1 MYKWT
6 SALLLPHWTN
16 ESCIEVSDA
25 HFEPYVLC
33 LSIISNVRTSIPP
46 PFCRLSLTPP
56 AYRLASDGTI
66 LARFCSQVDAAS
78 KLNLDRLSFYRV
90 IAKSSRESPA
100 RFVVSPKAS
109 LPAKP
114 SLSDSSSSSCC
125 PDFGRSG
132 SESEK
137 GVTGDSRES
146 SEDQQEVALLCFEIE
161 EDGSA
166 SSSSSA
172 GGSSLSKKRTA
183 RDPGFPPPTSR
194 LTKTARRGS
203 KNSKGV
209 IDELACDEGNNQAVV
224 KFKEGDDVEAFYLAL
239 GPATTAAAGA
249 GKRAG
254 TGSSSSSGSSSGGG
268 CSSSGGSGGGPTG
281 WYPATITCVHA
292 DDRTFDVLYEDESF
306 DLRVK
311 ASALRAVP
319 KKPKPFALPSAGLG
333 SAFSNDFGFA
343 SGISTGT
350 GGVLLRHNKNY
361 NYNNNDSSSSA
372 AAARYEGGLLAC
384 ERSAHY
390 HNSSTSTTSSNNSSS
405 NSNNSSTSTS
415 DSNSSSRSES
425 SLSLFL
431 GQLGLERHVAKLS
444 RLLLSSLLSSL

>member
-100 RFVVSPKAS
+100 RFVVSPCPKAS

-203 KNSKGV
+203 KNSRGV

-239 GPATTAAAGA
+239 GPATAAAAGA

-254 TGSSSSSGSSSGGG
+254 TGSSSSSGGSSSGGG
-268 CSSSGGSGGGPTG
+268 SSSSGGSGGGPTG

-350 GGVLLRHNKNY
+350 GGVLLRHNKNNNY
-361 NYNNNDSSSSA
+361 NYNDSSSSA

-390 HNSSTSTTSSNNSSS
+390 HNSSTPPAATTVAATTVAAAPAPATATAAAGVNRV
-405 NSNNSSTSTS
+405 
-415 DSNSSSRSES
+415 SRSSWGS
-425 SLSLFL
+425 SGLS
-431 GQLGLERHVAKLS
+431 GTSQS
-444 RLLLSSLLSSL
+444 